1 MTAYAKGFRTLPEER
16 HVESLPVR
24 GRIPDWLDGTLIR
37 NGPACF
43 EDTRPALRHWFDGL
57 AMVHAFTFSGSRV
70 SYRNKYLESSA
81 RRSVAAT
88 GVLRHSQFATD
99 PCGSYFGRVFSFFLR
114 RAEVPNANV
123 NVALIG
129 GRTLALTEVP
139 LAVQFDPTTLRT
151 VGVTPLGDR
160 ETRHATAH
168 PHVDPETG
176 DAITFALKF
185 GKNSEYRVYRHGT
198 HSSSPELV
206 CAIPWQLPGYVHS
219 FAITARHVVLV
230 VFPFVVDPLTLLLRR
245 KPFIENYRWRPDLG
259 TGIVVV
265 ETKTG
270 RVVGRHTTEPFF
282 CFHHVNAWEEGD
294 DIVFDLCAYD
304 DASVIDSLYLD
315 RLTTTGGVPLAHP
328 RRYRVRDGRISF
340 RQLGSASL
348 ELPRINHAATHT
360 RPHSYCYGVGS
371 RAEDGRD
378 FLDQLV
384 KLDTRTGVATT
395 WYEPGRY
402 PGEPVFVAA
411 PEGSAED
418 AGVLLSVVLDPG
430 QNRSFL
436 LVLDA
441 ASLREIGRVV
451 VPHAI
456 PFGFHGLYTT

>member
-1 MTAYAKGFRTLPEER
+1 MTNYSRGFRTLPEER
-16 HVESLPVR
+16 HIESLPVR
-24 GRIPDWLDGTLIR
+24 GRVPEWLDGTLIR

-43 EDTRPALRHWFDGL
+43 EDSRPALRHWFDGL

-70 SYRNKYLESSA
+70 SYRNRYLDSSA
-81 RRSVAAT
+81 RRSIAAS

-99 PCGSYFGRVFSFFLR
+99 PCGSYFGRLFSSFFR
-114 RAEVPNANV
+114 REEVPNANV
-123 NVALIG
+123 NVARIG

-139 LAVQFDPTTLRT
+139 LAVQFDPATLRT

-168 PHVDPETG
+168 PHVDPDTG

-185 GKNSEYRVYRHGT
+185 SRHSEYRVYRHGT
-198 HSSSPELV
+198 SPEVV
-206 CAIPWQLPGYVHS
+206 CSIPWQLPGYVHS
-219 FAITARHVVLV
+219 FAITRRYVVLV
-230 VFPFVVDPLTLLLRR
+230 VFPFLVDPLALLLRR
-245 KPFIENYRWRPDLG
+245 RPFIENYRWRPERG

-265 ETKTG
+265 ETRTG
-270 RVVGRHTTEPFF
+270 RVVQQHTTEPFF
-282 CFHHVNAWEEGD
+282 AFHHINAWEEGD
-294 DIVFDLCAYD
+294 DIVFDISAYD

-315 RLTTTGGVPLAHP
+315 RLAARGCVPLAHV
-328 RRYRVRDGRISF
+328 RRYRVRDGSVTFDPI
-340 RQLGSASL
+340 GSASL
-348 ELPRINHAATHT
+348 ELPRINHALHA

-371 RAEDGRD
+371 HDEHGGD

-384 KLDTRTGVATT
+384 KLDTRTGAATT

-402 PGEPVFVAA
+402 PGEPVFVQA
-411 PEGSAED
+411 PDATEED

-430 QNRSFL
+430 QGNSFL

-441 ASLREIGRVV
+441 ATLREIGRVV